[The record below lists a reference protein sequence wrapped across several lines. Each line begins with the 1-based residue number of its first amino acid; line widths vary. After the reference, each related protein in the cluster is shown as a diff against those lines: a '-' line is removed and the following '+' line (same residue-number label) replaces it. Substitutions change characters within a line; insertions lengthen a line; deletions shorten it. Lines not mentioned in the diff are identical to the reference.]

1 MQLRGAADVAKL
13 ARTIELARGGAGR
26 ILNGRGSRSHCLVY
40 LHLTSLDGEML
51 VQQVLVFADLAS
63 SSSNDLSSSAA
74 WRVLK
79 SGTEGEHSKQAE
91 HARQPTGRSIDGP
104 RDGSLV
110 ALCKVICAL
119 ALRARRA

>member
-1 MQLRGAADVAKL
+1 
-13 ARTIELARGGAGR
+13 
-26 ILNGRGSRSHCLVY
+26 
-40 LHLTSLDGEML
+40 
-51 VQQVLVFADLAS
+51 VLVFADLAS

-74 WRVLK
+74 WRCERSHLSSSAAWRCERSHLSSSAAWRVLK
-79 SGTEGEHSKQAE
+79 SGSEGEHSKQAE

-119 ALRARRA
+119 GALDLT